1 MTKYIEYIVEV
12 LAKALAKEAV
22 KQDELQA
29 ALADK
34 IESLEQMRCEAQRAR
49 DKADRLQRKVSQLLE
64 EE

>member
-1 MTKYIEYIVEV
+1 MTKYLECIVEV

-34 IESLEQMRCEAQRAR
+34 IESLEQMRCEAQRAC
-49 DKADRLQRKVSQLLE
+49 DKAERLQRKVSQLLE

>member
-1 MTKYIEYIVEV
+1 MTKYIEFIVEV

-29 ALADK
+29 ALEDK
-34 IESLEQMRCEAQRAR
+34 IESLEQMRCEAQRAC
-49 DKADRLQRKVSQLLE
+49 DKAERLQRKVSQLLE

>member
-34 IESLEQMRCEAQRAR
+34 IESLDQMRCEAQRAC
-49 DKADRLQRKVSQLLE
+49 DKAERLQRKVSQLLE